1 MNRSELIDGVIARVD
16 ADRKTAERVVG
27 AVFDEI
33 VAEVTRGGRVSLV
46 GFGTFERRERPA
58 RTARNPRTGETV
70 KVKKRKVAAFRVGA
84 TFRDTVNSGKAPA
97 AKKAAPAKKA
107 AVKAAPAK
115 AAAKKAAPAKKAA
128 VKAAPAK
135 AAAKKAAP
143 AKKAA
148 AKKAPAKRGR

>member
-1 MNRSELIDGVIARVD
+1 MNRSELIDGVLARVD
-16 ADRKTAERVVG
+16 ADRKTAERVIG

-128 VKAAPAK
+128 
-135 AAAKKAAP
+135 
-143 AKKAA
+143 